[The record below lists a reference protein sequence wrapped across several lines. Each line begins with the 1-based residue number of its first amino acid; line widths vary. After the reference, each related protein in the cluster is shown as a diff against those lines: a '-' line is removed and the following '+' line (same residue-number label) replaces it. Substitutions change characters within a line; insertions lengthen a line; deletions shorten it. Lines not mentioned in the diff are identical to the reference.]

1 MRHHRDK
8 GKFGDRKDRTYYYS
22 AGGSKRSCSFKGNT
36 LGSKKL
42 YRVPEEGM
50 VKGVCAGLAH
60 YFDVPVR
67 LIRVI
72 AVLSLFF
79 GLFFFTVVAYIA
91 LVFILD
97 EAPASRY
104 QDEHQPTPRQLLDQL
119 EYELSSGE
127 QQLRQVERYVT
138 SDTFGVQSRF
148 RQL

>member
-1 MRHHRDK
+1 MRRDHK
-8 GKFGDRKDRTYYYS
+8 RGKYGDRSRYGDDERAYN
-22 AGGSKRSCSFKGNT
+22 GNT

-42 YRVPEEGM
+42 CRVPEEGM
-50 VKGVCAGLAH
+50 LKGVCAGLAH

-79 GLFFFTVVAYIA
+79 GLFFITVVAYIA
-91 LVFILD
+91 LVFVLD

-104 QDEHQPTPRQLLDQL
+104 QDEHSDTPRQLLDKL

-127 QQLRQVERYVT
+127 QQLRKVERYVT

>member
-1 MRHHRDK
+1 MRRDQDR
-8 GKFGDRKDRTYYYS
+8 GKHGDRAYYND
-22 AGGSKRSCSFKGNT
+22 GSGAFKGNT

-50 VKGVCAGLAH
+50 LKGVCAGLAH

-79 GLFFFTVVAYIA
+79 GLFFITVIAYIA
-91 LVFILD
+91 LVFVLD

-104 QDEHQPTPRQLLDQL
+104 QDEHQTTPRQLLDRL

-127 QQLRQVERYVT
+127 QQLRKVERYVT

>member
-1 MRHHRDK
+1 M
-8 GKFGDRKDRTYYYS
+8 S
-22 AGGSKRSCSFKGNT
+22 MT

-67 LIRVI
+67 LIRVMV
-72 AVLSLFF
+72 VLSLFF
-79 GLFFFTVVAYIA
+79 GLFFFTLVAYIA
-91 LVFILD
+91 LMFVLD
-97 EAPASRY
+97 EAPASRFEG
-104 QDEHQPTPRQLLDQL
+104 EHQKTPRQLLDQL
-119 EYELSSGE
+119 EYELGSGE

-148 RQL
+148 RKL

>member
-1 MRHHRDK
+1 MRRDQDR
-8 GKFGDRKDRTYYYS
+8 GKYGDRRDRTDYND
-22 AGGSKRSCSFKGNT
+22 GSGAFKGNT

-50 VKGVCAGLAH
+50 LKGVCAGLAH

-79 GLFFFTVVAYIA
+79 GLFFITVIAYIA
-91 LVFILD
+91 LVFVLD

-104 QDEHQPTPRQLLDQL
+104 QDEHQTTPRQLLDRL

-127 QQLRQVERYVT
+127 QQLRKVERYVT

-148 RQL
+148 RHL

>member
-1 MRHHRDK
+1 M
-8 GKFGDRKDRTYYYS
+8 S
-22 AGGSKRSCSFKGNT
+22 MT

-67 LIRVI
+67 LIRVMV
-72 AVLSLFF
+72 VLSLFF
-79 GLFFFTVVAYIA
+79 GLFFFTLVAYIA
-91 LVFILD
+91 LVFVLD
-97 EAPASRY
+97 EAPASRFEG
-104 QDEHQPTPRQLLDQL
+104 EHQKMPRQLLDQL
-119 EYELSSGE
+119 EYELGSGE

-148 RQL
+148 R

>member
-1 MRHHRDK
+1 MRIDQDR
-8 GKFGDRKDRTYYYS
+8 GKYGDRSRYDDDSR
-22 AGGSKRSCSFKGNT
+22 AFRGNT

-50 VKGVCAGLAH
+50 LKGVCAGLAH

-79 GLFFFTVVAYIA
+79 GLFFITVVAYIA
-91 LVFILD
+91 LVFVLE
-97 EAPASRY
+97 EAPASSY
-104 QDEHQPTPRQLLDQL
+104 QDEHQDTPRQLLDRL

-127 QQLRQVERYVT
+127 QQLRKVERYVT

>member
-1 MRHHRDK
+1 MRRDQDR
-8 GKFGDRKDRTYYYS
+8 GKFGDRRDRSYYNDDS
-22 AGGSKRSCSFKGNT
+22 GSYKGNT

-50 VKGVCAGLAH
+50 LKGVCAGLAH

-79 GLFFFTVVAYIA
+79 GLFFITVVAYIT
-91 LVFILD
+91 LVFVLE

-104 QDEHQPTPRQLLDQL
+104 QDEHQATPRQLLDKL

-127 QQLRQVERYVT
+127 QQLRKVERYVT

>member
-1 MRHHRDK
+1 MRRDQDR
-8 GKFGDRKDRTYYYS
+8 GKHGDRRDRACYNDDS
-22 AGGSKRSCSFKGNT
+22 GAFKGNT

-79 GLFFFTVVAYIA
+79 GLFFITVIAYIA
-91 LVFILD
+91 LVFVLD

-104 QDEHQPTPRQLLDQL
+104 QDEHQTTPRQLLDRL

-127 QQLRQVERYVT
+127 QQLRKVERYVT